1 MKTQYHYISIEGNI
15 GAGKTTLAR
24 MVSTH
29 LHSRLIL
36 EEFEDNPFLP
46 LFYQNPDRYA
56 LQTELTFLTDRYKQL
71 SSLLVSMSLF
81 EPVTVSDYYIYK
93 SRLFARNNLNDDDFR
108 LYGKIFSIVES
119 ALPKPDLMIYLH
131 QKPQQLLTNIRKR
144 GRAYEEHITEGY
156 LDSIQQAYLSYIR
169 AEQRFP
175 ILLIE
180 MEDIDFLKNK
190 QDFSH
195 IVDLLR
201 QTFSPGL
208 HRISMTE

>member
-1 MKTQYHYISIEGNI
+1 LKTHYHYICIEGNI

-24 MVSTH
+24 LLSAH
-29 LHSRLIL
+29 LQARLIL

-81 EPVTVSDYYIYK
+81 EPVTVSDYNIYK

-131 QKPQQLLTNIRKR
+131 QQPQRLLSNIRKR
-144 GRAYEEHITEGY
+144 GRTYEEPITEGY

-169 AEQRFP
+169 TEQRFP

-180 MEDIDFLKNK
+180 MDRIDFLKNQ
-190 QDFSH
+190 QDFGNIAS
-195 IVDLLR
+195 LLR

-208 HRISMTE
+208 HKIPKTQ